1 MPFCQDLDMKNIST
15 SNNIFQE
22 LGLQEEDFL
31 QRGLVLYEEASG
43 LMVAHEDE
51 NGRIHE
57 LVPEACQAW
66 HLLKNAAKKQGHDI
80 FIVSA
85 FRSVSRQAEIIRA
98 KHLAGIGNDE
108 IFAVSAPPG
117 FSEHHTGRA
126 IDISTPGYPVLEEEF
141 EQSEAF
147 HWLLKNAP
155 HFGFFMS
162 YPRGN
167 KLGYLYEPWHWCYDG
182 ENDAH

>member
-1 MPFCQDLDMKNIST
+1 MKIDST
-15 SNNIFQE
+15 SNNVFQE

-43 LMVAHEDE
+43 LIIAQEDE

-66 HLLKNAAKKQGHDI
+66 RLLKNAAKKQGHNL

-85 FRSVSRQAEIIRA
+85 FRSVSRQAEIIRD

-147 HWLLKNAP
+147 HWLLKNAQD
-155 HFGFFMS
+155 FGFFMS

-167 KLGYLYEPWHWCYDG
+167 KLGYLYEPWHWCYDS
-182 ENDAH
+182 ENDTPH